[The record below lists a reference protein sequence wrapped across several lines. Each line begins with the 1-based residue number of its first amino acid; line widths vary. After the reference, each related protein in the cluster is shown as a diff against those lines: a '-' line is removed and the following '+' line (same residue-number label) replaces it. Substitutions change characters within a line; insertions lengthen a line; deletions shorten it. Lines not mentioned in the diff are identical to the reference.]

1 MSWVF
6 LLLAIAALAVA
17 LKTTSVALTLVC
29 LLAALGL
36 LLAWVLGLLAQRV
49 GSRSRDE
56 ATMLD
61 PVELRRLRE
70 QAEARR
76 AAGAGADAAAADGS
90 QGMSTPDGPRP

>member
-1 MSWVF
+1 MPWVY
-6 LLLAIAALAVA
+6 LLLAIAAFVVA
-17 LKTTSVALTLVC
+17 FKTSSVALAALC

-61 PVELRRLRE
+61 PAELRRLRE

-76 AAGAGADAAAADGS
+76 AGNVPPTQPPA
-90 QGMSTPDGPRP
+90 P